1 MIARGNWAQFTFLH
15 TYHHT
20 SIFLVYWMVTS
31 AAYDGDVYYTIV
43 ANSFIHFIMY
53 AYYGLTTVNVPIR
66 KFGFVVT
73 NAQLFQFVTMMF
85 QALMILFYPG
95 CNQYPRNVTIFY
107 LFYILSL
114 FLLFSDFKGKR
125 FGDKKA
131 LPPQSP
137 VGGATSPTLADAAK
151 AKQSFDAST
160 TSVQQ
165 SATAAS
171 TKQRK

>member
-1 MIARGNWAQFTFLH
+1 MIARGNWEQFTFLH

-66 KFGFVVT
+66 EFGFIVT
-73 NAQLFQFVTMMF
+73 NAQLLQFVTMMF

-95 CNQYPRNVTIFY
+95 CNQYPMNVTIFY

-125 FGDKKA
+125 FGGDKKA
-131 LPPQSP
+131 LPAQSP
-137 VGGATSPTLADAAK
+137 ASGATSPTFAEAA
-151 AKQSFDAST
+151 SST
-160 TSVQQ
+160 VKK
-165 SATAAS
+165 SATAPT